1 MNWNLQFRNL
11 IYESIN
17 NIQNLSPNLD
27 LGIHVPWPIESSG
40 RVDHLMTIFTS
51 LLISWMVKRITA
63 VALATPAQLDLCVHQ
78 KSLILKNFSFFPI
91 WHGGILRG
99 EKVFFFYFFFY
110 YFLIAKSTN
119 ARLWYLILNEQ
130 HFFSVEEVEMF
141 YRISTELEERGLNRC
156 SSYFFC

>member
-63 VALATPAQLDLCVHQ
+63 VALATPAQLEFVCSSE
-78 KSLILKNFSFFPI
+78 KSHSEKFLFFSHLAW
-91 WHGGILRG
+91 WHFERRKGI
-99 EKVFFFYFFFY
+99 FFYFFFY

-141 YRISTELEERGLNRC
+141 YRISTELEESGLNRC